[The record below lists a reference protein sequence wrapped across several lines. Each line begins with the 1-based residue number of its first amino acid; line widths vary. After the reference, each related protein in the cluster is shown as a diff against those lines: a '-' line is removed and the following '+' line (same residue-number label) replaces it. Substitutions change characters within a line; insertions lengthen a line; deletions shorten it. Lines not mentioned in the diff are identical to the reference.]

1 MHNLLQRNHRQSST
15 MGFTLIELLVVIAI
29 IGLLSSVVFAS
40 LNSARSKARDAKR
53 IADFQQIR
61 TALEL
66 FYDTHGRYPSSPGA
80 PTWDQHWDYFAQCLE
95 TASDASCGFGLSS
108 RPVFMSEVPQD
119 PQDSP
124 SGFSDADPTYY
135 YAWPSG
141 CGTGQSYRLAVRLEN
156 ANNQSLAGDLDGS
169 YYNNNGGCNDPYY
182 CIGVGT
188 CSGW

>member
-1 MHNLLQRNHRQSST
+1 MKLGQIFGRRHDAR
-15 MGFTLIELLVVIAI
+15 GFTLIELLVVIAI

-53 IADFQQIR
+53 VADISEIR

-66 FYDTHGRYPSSPGA
+66 FYDTHGRYPLSPGA
-80 PTWDQHWDYFAQCLE
+80 PTWDQHWDNFALCLE
-95 TASDASCGFGLSS
+95 TASDASCGFTLSS

-135 YAWPSG
+135 YAWPAG

-156 ANNQSLAGDLDGS
+156 ANSPALSNDLDGS

-182 CIGVGT
+182 CVGVGT